1 MLISNKFRSELMKI
15 KCISIFAMFLFLAG
29 CDNSNDQTN
38 QSNNISAKH
47 LSIQNETDIRSDL
60 KLLNPILNASNSEA
74 ITINHSLVKARQNN
88 NRDEAKS
95 IVSQFKK
102 SLDKT
107 NALLMSLDLKSEEVQ
122 KISHE
127 IISGNVMAIKLQ
139 ELFLNDNPT
148 NEDKNEMT
156 LLQKQLVTMQKNT
169 GEVLDSLNNKYHE

>member
-1 MLISNKFRSELMKI
+1 MK
-15 KCISIFAMFLFLAG
+15 KKYISIFAMFLFLTG

-38 QSNNISAKH
+38 PPNNISTER

-60 KLLNPILNASNSEA
+60 QLLNPILNVSNSEA
-74 ITINHSLVKARQNN
+74 ITISNSLAKAIQNK

-107 NALLMSLDLKSEEVQ
+107 NALLMSLNLKSQEVQ

-139 ELFLNDNPT
+139 DLFLNDNPT
-148 NEDKNEMT
+148 TEDKNEMT

-169 GEVLDSLNNKYHE
+169 GEALDSLNNKYH